1 MTLAFVWRPSARGA
15 WWGSGTEPKWL
26 SGSRKARCAGPGG
39 EDGLADTPVGCR
51 CHRCPCWTSM
61 RCFVNSCYIT
71 LMISSEYFR
80 DLRSKILSFTIL
92 LLPCKRSMR
101 SVKIG
106 GWITELSQ
114 LDTDAFGN
122 GLSLMVAANE
132 TRLWNVDVV
141 CEKEASPIGS

>member
-1 MTLAFVWRPSARGA
+1 
-15 WWGSGTEPKWL
+15 
-26 SGSRKARCAGPGG
+26 
-39 EDGLADTPVGCR
+39 
-51 CHRCPCWTSM
+51 
-61 RCFVNSCYIT
+61 
-71 LMISSEYFR
+71 MISSEYFR

-141 CEKEASPIGS
+141 SEKEASPIGS